1 MAIRKNI
8 IQERSYSFALEIIN
22 LVKGLPKN
30 TACFELGKQLI
41 RSGTSIGANIEE
53 AIGASSKKDFIYK
66 INISKKEAR
75 ESLYWLR
82 LIFDSQLT
90 NNTRIE
96 QLIDDANAL
105 IKILNSIVKTSENQK
120 DLKS

>member
-8 IQERSYSFALEIIN
+8 IKERSFAFALEIIK

-41 RSGTSIGANIEE
+41 RSGTSVGANIEE

-75 ESLYWLR
+75 EPLYWLR
-82 LIFDSQLT
+82 LLSESQLT
-90 NNTRIE
+90 DNTKIK
-96 QLIDDANAL
+96 QLIPEANEL
-105 IKILNSIVKTSENQK
+105 INILTSIVKTSEKRKNN
-120 DLKS
+120 L